1 MLSADNRHNKKKRH
15 IFVVSDATG
24 STCEMVVKAALSQ
37 FKTTDVT
44 LHTMRYV
51 RKEPE
56 VKEVISEAMA
66 VNGIIAY
73 TLVSPKLCDIINKE
87 GRKSAVPTID
97 VLGPLLNRLTDYL
110 EISPMAI
117 PGLFKH
123 LDKDYFQRIEC
134 IDFAVKHDDGRKI
147 EDISNAELILVG
159 PSRTSKTP
167 ISIYLAYR
175 DYLVANVPIIHGIET
190 PKELFEI
197 NPKNIIGLYV
207 SPNRLKTIR
216 KVRASRYPYIELAEY
231 TDLEK
236 IRLEIKNC
244 MKLYTQNKWHIVD
257 VTAKSIEEA
266 ATEIMRLLSN
276 RKIDNTISSGKY
288 EINEK

>member
-1 MLSADNRHNKKKRH
+1 MESTYNKKNLKKRH
-15 IFVVSDATG
+15 IFIVSDATG

-37 FKTTDVT
+37 FKTTNII

-51 RKEPE
+51 LTESE
-56 VKEVISEAMA
+56 VKEVVAEAM
-66 VNGIIAY
+66 VVDGIIAY
-73 TLVSPKLCDIINKE
+73 TLVSPELCDIMNDE

-97 VLGPLLNRLTDYL
+97 VLGPLLSRFTDYL

-123 LDKDYFQRIEC
+123 LDKAYFQRIEC

-147 EDISNAELILVG
+147 EDVAKAELVLVG

-175 DYLVANVPIIHGIET
+175 DYLVANVPIIQGIEPPT
-190 PKELFEI
+190 ELFEI
-197 NPKNIIGLYV
+197 DPKNVIGLFV

-216 KVRASRYPYIELAEY
+216 EVRATRYPHIDLSEYINLGN
-231 TDLEK
+231 
-236 IRLEIKNC
+236 IQLEITRC
-244 MKLYTQNKWHIVD
+244 MKLYIKHKWNIVD

-266 ATEIMRLLSN
+266 ATEIMRLFGK
-276 RKIDNTISSGKY
+276 RKVDNTLLSDRY
-288 EINEK
+288 

>member
-1 MLSADNRHNKKKRH
+1 MESTYNKKNLKKRH
-15 IFVVSDATG
+15 IFIVSDATG

-37 FKTTDVT
+37 FKTTNII

-51 RKEPE
+51 LTESE
-56 VKEVISEAMA
+56 VKEVVAEAM
-66 VNGIIAY
+66 VVDGIIAY
-73 TLVSPKLCDIINKE
+73 TLVSPELCDIMNDE

-97 VLGPLLNRLTDYL
+97 VLGPLLSRFTDYL

-123 LDKDYFQRIEC
+123 LDKAYFQRIEC

-147 EDISNAELILVG
+147 EDVAKAELVLVG

-175 DYLVANVPIIHGIET
+175 DYLVANVPIIQGIEPPT
-190 PKELFEI
+190 ELFEI
-197 NPKNIIGLYV
+197 DPKYVIGLFV

-216 KVRASRYPYIELAEY
+216 EVRATRYPHIDLSEYIN
-231 TDLEK
+231 LEN
-236 IRLEIKNC
+236 IQLEITRC
-244 MKLYTQNKWHIVD
+244 MKLYIKHKWNIVE

-266 ATEIMRLLSN
+266 ATEIMRLFGK
-276 RKIDNTISSGKY
+276 RKVDNTLLSDRY
-288 EINEK
+288 